1 MTGDKT
7 APSADIM
14 KSGGANKPQIL
25 KILRA
30 AIKPFSGRAN
40 PRPGVARPVFNR
52 GKRIP
57 RRFIFDFYPAMY

>member
-1 MTGDKT
+1 
-7 APSADIM
+7 M

-40 PRPGVARPVFNR
+40 PRPGVAHPVFNR
-52 GKRIP
+52 GRLIP